1 MIAEVFQPLERVLA
15 LESLAPEGVELAL
28 DVRLSEEAS
37 SPAARFLSARGHG
50 AFRRAVLSCS
60 RSGDPIRLELS
71 IDPSR
76 APIRRELANMLGA
89 GRVVSVGPDVP
100 PRGRVTVEHLLAR
113 HRILLSF
120 DGGDTRLSA
129 VVVIPRACGA

>member
-1 MIAEVFQPLERVLA
+1 MIAEVIHPLERVLA
-15 LESLAPEGVELAL
+15 LESLAPEKVELVL
-28 DVRLSEEAS
+28 DLRLSEEGS
-37 SPAARFLSARGHG
+37 SPAARFLSARAQG

-60 RSGDPIRLELS
+60 TSGDPLRLELS

-76 APIRRELANMLGA
+76 APFRRELASVLGA

-113 HRILLSF
+113 HRVLFSF

-129 VVVIPRACGA
+129 VVVVPRAGGA